1 MKAARKAG
9 GRKTRRNMRGGGLR
23 EDALAY
29 LKREGKEA
37 SQLLFELHKRNP
49 NGSYTATTKTMG
61 GFTFKSDG
69 HPAQSM
75 TLKAKKENNA
85 NDKYEN
91 IFSFSD
97 H

>member
-1 MKAARKAG
+1 
-9 GRKTRRNMRGGGLR
+9 
-23 EDALAY
+23 
-29 LKREGKEA
+29 
-37 SQLLFELHKRNP
+37 
-49 NGSYTATTKTMG
+49 MG

-91 IFSFSD
+91 IFSYSD

>member
-1 MKAARKAG
+1 
-9 GRKTRRNMRGGGLR
+9 MRSPI
-23 EDALAY
+23 
-29 LKREGKEA
+29 LKRKEKNPA
-37 SQLLFELHKRNP
+37 NFCLNYTKEIQMDPIQLLQNQW
-49 NGSYTATTKTMG
+49 G